1 MVKIRGVK
9 KLQKDV
15 GNDPIIKDQMTNLGF
30 LLMCNF
36 SNFIVSASVVAKTV
50 SNSNLANEDEGYEN
64 H

>member
-1 MVKIRGVK
+1 MVKIKGVK
-9 KLQKDV
+9 KLKKDV
-15 GNDPIIKDQMTNLGF
+15 GNDPIIKDQMTNLGC

-36 SNFIVSASVVAKTV
+36 SNFIVSVSVVAKTA